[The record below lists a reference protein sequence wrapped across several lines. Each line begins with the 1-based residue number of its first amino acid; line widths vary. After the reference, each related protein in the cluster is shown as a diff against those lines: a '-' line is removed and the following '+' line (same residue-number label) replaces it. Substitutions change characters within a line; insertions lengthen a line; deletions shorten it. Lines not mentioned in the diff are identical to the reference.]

1 MTLEKVITEREFK
14 RLISDLDYD
23 YIITRY
29 KTNSVEF
36 GGIIKT
42 INGII
47 IGTFI
52 KYLNS
57 DNYYIT
63 TVDTDIDE
71 VAYIKYIVNGRWA
84 E

>member
-29 KTNSVEF
+29 KTNSVELS
-36 GGIIKT
+36 GIIKT

-63 TVDTDIDE
+63 TVDTDIDG